1 MSHLGPGQVQQ
12 IGSVT
17 LVLAERNLTERSVP
31 VFCVGIFWNTT
42 GLKKEERQNYYSDDA
57 KGKLVIKKTT
67 NSFSNFTHSWIGV
80 RFRGAQ
86 TFLRWRR

>member
-42 GLKKEERQNYYSDDA
+42 GLKKEKRQNYYSDDA
-57 KGKLVIKKTT
+57 KGKLVIKKQQIVFIILLTPG
-67 NSFSNFTHSWIGV
+67 SVSDLEEHRLS
-80 RFRGAQ
+80 
-86 TFLRWRR
+86 